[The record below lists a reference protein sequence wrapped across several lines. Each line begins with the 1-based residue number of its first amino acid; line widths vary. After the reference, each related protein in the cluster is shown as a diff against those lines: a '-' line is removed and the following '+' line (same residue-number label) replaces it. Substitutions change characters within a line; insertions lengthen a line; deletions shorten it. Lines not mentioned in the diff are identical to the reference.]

1 MISDIKIDFDMLK
14 SILLDV
20 IHQNETL
27 ITADESTILQS
38 LYSDYEPKSDI
49 DISNIIAY
57 TKFFEKYYKDKIVS
71 TASHCSEDKA
81 NFDRQKVNELEQN
94 GKVFASDVFNA
105 FSKHLYLSDQHIS
118 LSSK

>member
-49 DISNIIAY
+49 DISNIIHFGCIGIY
-57 TKFFEKYYKDKIVS
+57 RVS
-71 TASHCSEDKA
+71 
-81 NFDRQKVNELEQN
+81 
-94 GKVFASDVFNA
+94 
-105 FSKHLYLSDQHIS
+105 
-118 LSSK
+118 